1 MAKWHVEE
9 RLPWGTLGFVV
20 ALAFGVFA
28 LYTTFFYEK
37 RAHVVYEIESKTR
50 VFDVRENIAQ
60 LDVTFEGESIR
71 KKQQTLSLLTIKIV
85 NAGNLDIGMGAF
97 DSANLPGISV
107 THCIKIFNP
116 EFVRGSNPYFAK
128 GDRVRLKDEHSFEV
142 LPVLLDKHEYFVV
155 KILVLHGQNEV
166 PDVEKFGKYGGVP
179 QIDIVATSSNEDR
192 RSLLVRTFGGDAVIQ
207 FVRAVIYTILTIAV
221 IVAGIWVT
229 VKINAGWRRWRRR
242 RLVQKFQ
249 KLLDR
254 VSSGPENA
262 IFLSYVRGDAGLSPE
277 LFLLRL
283 NDLLNDPAELEQKMR
298 QMPSQQASERF
309 VDADVAWIVPFIKE
323 QKLAELQ
330 ENEGVTVNA
339 QAAKTVADF
348 VNFLSAN
355 EPERM
360 KRSKSPFGFNID
372 PMEAENPIG
381 VSGAPENQEVDFTHH
396 G

>member
-1 MAKWHVEE
+1 MTKWPVEE

-28 LYTTFFYEK
+28 IYTTFFYEK

-50 VFDVRENIAQ
+50 VFDVRENVAQ

-71 KKQQTLSLLTIKIV
+71 KKQQTLSLLTIKIA

-97 DSANLPGISV
+97 DPANLPGISV
-107 THCIKIFNP
+107 KHCIKIFNP

-155 KILVLHGQNEV
+155 KILVLHGQDEI
-166 PDVEKFGKYGGVP
+166 PDVEKFGKYGGVS
-179 QIDIVATSSNEDR
+179 QIDIVSTSSNEDR

-207 FVRAVIYTILTIAV
+207 FVRAVVYTILTIAV
-221 IVAGIWVT
+221 IVFGIWLT
-229 VKINAGWRRWRRR
+229 VKSNARWRRWRRR
-242 RLVQKFQ
+242 RLVQKFR

-262 IFLSYVRGDAGLSPE
+262 IFSSYVRGDSGLNPE

-283 NDLLNDPAELEQKMR
+283 NDLLSDPAELEQKMR
-298 QMPSQQASERF
+298 QMPSQQASEHF

-330 ENEGVTVNA
+330 GNEGVTIDA
-339 QAAKTVADF
+339 QAAKTVADL

-372 PMEAENPIG
+372 PIKAEDLIG
-381 VSGAPENQEVDFTHH
+381 VSGAPEK
-396 G
+396 